1 MLEGRIDIEKLKQV
15 MKGEKH
21 VIVEAASL
29 VPAAAPKS
37 AKNYDNRVCHSTL
50 LYALRSHLRGKLHMT
65 KKRVI
70 VGPVAA
76 SGCAIYPVT
85 MEDQEKLI
93 ASAWEAY
100 RLEEEATGTD
110 G

>member
-1 MLEGRIDIEKLKQV
+1 MLEGRIDIEKLKQA

-29 VPAAAPKS
+29 IPAAAPES
-37 AKNYDNRVCHSTL
+37 AKHYDNRVCYQTL

-70 VGPVAA
+70 VGPSTA

-93 ASAWEAY
+93 SGAWEAF
-100 RLEEEATGTD
+100 RLEEAATGTD